1 MLLCRSEKSFTLSQS
16 ANRDFAV
23 DVVRQLQAAGYQ
35 AVWAGGCVRDQC
47 LGLEPKDY
55 DVATSAVPDQVRTVF
70 GKSRTWAVGEAFGV
84 IVVRGPRGADQIEVA
99 TFRTDGGYSDGRRPD
114 SVKFSSAE
122 EDAQRRDFT
131 INGMFFDPLSETMVD
146 YVGGQADLERKI
158 VRAIGDADARFTED
172 KLRMLRAIRFAA
184 KFQFELEA
192 KTLAAIQSRPEDIHV
207 VSGERI
213 GSEMT
218 RMLTG
223 KHASNAIRLLVESR
237 LLGEVLPEATCA
249 LKPQDSQDGK
259 ARHVDTMLA
268 AFDSLAPCS
277 LPQSLALLLRDWDR
291 RAEQEGSSKAV
302 EATKTVSGRWRL
314 TNQHKS
320 QTLFLLENEPRIR
333 RAKELPWPNVQRTLT
348 DENADSLIQLAA
360 AIADATCAKEEQQ
373 HVEFCAAKRS
383 MDPKE
388 WNPDPILN
396 GDDLRKYGVE
406 PGPIFKKL
414 LTEVRDAQLEG
425 KISDQN
431 EAWELVALLLGRE

>member
-1 MLLCRSEKSFTLSQS
+1 MSQS

-23 DVVRQLQAAGYQ
+23 DVVRQLQAAGYE

-114 SVKFSSAE
+114 SVQFSSAE

-146 YVGGQADLERKI
+146 YVDGQVDLERKV
-158 VRAIGDADARFTED
+158 VRAIGDADERFTED

-184 KFQFELEA
+184 KFQFELDAE
-192 KTLAAIQSRPEDIHV
+192 TLAAIQSRTKDIHV
-207 VSGERI
+207 VSGERV

-218 RMLTG
+218 RMLTD
-223 KHASNAIRLLVESR
+223 KHASNAIRLLEVSG
-237 LLGEVLPEATCA
+237 LLAEVLPEASAA
-249 LKPQDSQDGK
+249 LKPQDSLDAGK
-259 ARHVDTMLA
+259 SQPNAMLA

-277 LPQSLALLLRDWDR
+277 LPQALTLLLRDWESNSPDVTV
-291 RAEQEGSSKAV
+291 AAKAMKAV
-302 EATKTVSGRWRL
+302 VGRWRL

-320 QTLFLLENEPRIR
+320 QTLFFLENEPRIR
-333 RAKELPWPNVQRTLT
+333 RAKKLPWPQVQRTLV
-348 DENADSLIQLAA
+348 DESAESLIELAA
-360 AIADATCAKEEQQ
+360 TISEATHADEERQ
-373 HVEFCAAKRS
+373 HVEFCESKRS
-383 MDPKE
+383 MDPKV
-388 WNPDPILN
+388 WNPEPLLN
-396 GDDLRKYGVE
+396 GDDLRKRGVE

-414 LTEVRDAQLEG
+414 LTEVRDAQLDGEI
-425 KISDQN
+425 KNQD
-431 EAWELVALLLGRE
+431 EAWDLVALLLNRK